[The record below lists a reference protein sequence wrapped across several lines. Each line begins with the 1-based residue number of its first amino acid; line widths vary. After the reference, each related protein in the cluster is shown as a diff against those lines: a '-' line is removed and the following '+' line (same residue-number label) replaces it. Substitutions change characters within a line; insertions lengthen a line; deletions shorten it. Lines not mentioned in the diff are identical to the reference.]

1 MELCAAES
9 HLQTIRHLA
18 AEASTQDVLNT
29 TKEIRNLIGEGVK
42 ASQCESMT
50 ISKFYPSPCCSGDI
64 LTKKKAHREALREK
78 TARELVRNEL
88 STRLSKGLAPKKA
101 ELEAN
106 VADCL
111 QREEALKSIIAE
123 RQNRYALKL
132 EQHIES

>member
-1 MELCAAES
+1 M
-9 HLQTIRHLA
+9 
-18 AEASTQDVLNT
+18 
-29 TKEIRNLIGEGVK
+29 
-42 ASQCESMT
+42 
-50 ISKFYPSPCCSGDI
+50 
-64 LTKKKAHREALREK
+64 TKKKAHREALREK